1 MIQFLNHKNSS
12 SNQLKVDEWSN
23 QNKGKNTGDYMRL
36 SIFILYCCISVK
48 IRFVNCDPNRY
59 VSQCFSQAIYQCS
72 KARGKRTL
80 TLAHPWLMYSMW
92 YKLFRHFIYT
102 LLLAPITF
110 DFTLYA
116 SECFGMFYL
125 FMLFIACTK
134 LS

>member
-1 MIQFLNHKNSS
+1 MVKSKQRKKYSL
-12 SNQLKVDEWSN
+12 
-23 QNKGKNTGDYMRL
+23 
-36 SIFILYCCISVK
+36 LYETINIHFVLLHICEDK
-48 IRFVNCDPNRY
+48 IPCCDPNRY